1 MGGERHTIASL
12 DVLRGFAISSVVVGQ
27 FAPTTPQIELS
38 LAVGLSIAGVVL
50 FFFLFGFLMDL
61 TFARDNRLGRY
72 LIRRTF
78 RILPMYWISI
88 VLIFRSEGAWSAK
101 DALCKTTFA
110 AQSVKKA
117 TFSTYPTMSAF
128 SRIAIAEVEISE
140 RGGRHSIAS
149 SEHRDRAIEFTR
161 DLGFDF
167 IGRAGVLAY
176 HFD

>member
-1 MGGERHTIASL
+1 
-12 DVLRGFAISSVVVGQ
+12 
-27 FAPTTPQIELS
+27 
-38 LAVGLSIAGVVL
+38 
-50 FFFLFGFLMDL
+50 
-61 TFARDNRLGRY
+61 
-72 LIRRTF
+72 
-78 RILPMYWISI
+78 MYWISI

-140 RGGRHSIAS
+140 RGGRPSIAS
-149 SEHRDRAIEFTR
+149 SEHRDRATEFTR

-167 IGRAGVLAY
+167 IGEPECLRTISTKMGASRIAHSRSCVVGCGFRQGIHARFSLPWTEPSPKVTLGVKSAAGGKPLRVLTVTVGLYRKSSPFLA
-176 HFD
+176 